1 MLITHESCHILTLRA
16 MWGSGYD
23 RYSQMEDTVRPESD
37 FLRQYAQ
44 RVSPTD
50 PKLQL
55 GYFSESKRVKS

>member
-1 MLITHESCHILTLRA
+1 
-16 MWGSGYD
+16 
-23 RYSQMEDTVRPESD
+23 MEDTVRPESD